1 MADPIPVQPLPQPG
15 AADIK
20 SLVALG
26 QAEPEPI
33 PQPAEPPAPDQ
44 TQ

>member
-20 SLVALG
+20 SLVQLG
-26 QAEPEPI
+26 VEEPQPI
-33 PQPAEPPAPDQ
+33 PQPADQPAPDQ